1 MAGQRIELA
10 AAPVS
15 RGRLFWTWD
24 GCLVYPFGRLPVR
37 MHIAGYDLPEQRT
50 GLVVISPLEPTDEV
64 VSWLKATGDVCFI
77 VAPNKQHSLW
87 AAAMKEAFPAA
98 VLVAPLGLKQKKPQ
112 LPVDVRVTPLAGTDD
127 LPGSWPVK
135 QIDIIPIQ
143 GARILDELALFHK
156 PSRTLVLTDTAFNFD
171 DEAKQ
176 STQLGWLFRTYL
188 SLAGGYRRCCM
199 TKTFSFMI
207 EPGQGR
213 KC

>member
-1 MAGQRIELA
+1 MSACMGNFRNTHFHLA
-10 AAPVS
+10 LWPS
-15 RGRLFWTWD
+15 LIPPH
-24 GCLVYPFGRLPVR
+24 CP
-37 MHIAGYDLPEQRT
+37 MQ
-50 GLVVISPLEPTDEV
+50 
-64 VSWLKATGDVCFI
+64 
-77 VAPNKQHSLW
+77 QHSLW